1 MIGESELTRLLEFHF
16 LSESQAGVSES
27 FPQRTVVTTVQENI
41 NATPHPVI
49 SR

>member
-1 MIGESELTRLLEFHF
+1 MIGESELTRLLGFHL

-27 FPQRTVVTTVQENI
+27 FPQGAVVTVVEENI
-41 NATPHPVI
+41 GATAHPVI

>member
-27 FPQRTVVTTVQENI
+27 FLQRTVVTTVEENI
-41 NATPHPVI
+41 DATPHPVI